1 MPLIKDSKV
10 TTKENNIVLFPKTL
24 DYYQIQL
31 TVMLENERYGDAM
44 AMLRFLIRC
53 QGQEQ
58 KQYDEWNALLQ
69 WLEAAFPQYVD
80 SGSVTGD
87 VEEDEVGEVELARRH
102 ARFKQEQ
109 DAGYGSKLLQMAMEG
124 PLSEQTILALEQ
136 LSYLELPEIDDA
148 LLRWIKEREIHPL
161 LQFRI
166 LQTLRRRGMEGTIQ
180 IRRGDEKAEIDIET
194 VPLQP
199 GEFPEPITRI
209 LERVADQTE
218 VHEPTLFYFA
228 QELWSQFVMAVY
240 GTNDYRSML
249 AEEDGML
256 DIWAAALHQTV
267 SESLKGSHNEEETRA
282 IYGITDALRFRFE
295 QAYRSMRLFV
305 AAGMNTP

>member
-10 TTKENNIVLFPKTL
+10 TIKENNIVLFPKTL

-31 TVMLENERYGDAM
+31 TVMLENERYGNAM

>member
-31 TVMLENERYGDAM
+31 TVMLENERYGEAM
-44 AMLRFLIRC
+44 AMLRFLMQC

-58 KQYDEWNALLQ
+58 KQYEEWDALLQ
-69 WLEAAFPQYVD
+69 WLEAAFPQYAD
-80 SGSVTGD
+80 RGAETD
-87 VEEDEVGEVELARRH
+87 AAEEDEVSEAELARRN

-109 DAGYGSKLLQMAMEG
+109 DAGYGNKLLRMAMDE

-136 LSYLELPEIDDA
+136 LSYLDLPEIDDA
-148 LLRWIKEREIHPL
+148 LLNWIKEREIHPL
-161 LQFRI
+161 LQFRV
-166 LQTLRRRGMEGTIQ
+166 LQTLRRRGMEGTIE
-180 IRRGDEKAEIDIET
+180 ISRGDEKAEIEIESI
-194 VPLQP
+194 PLRP
-199 GEFPEPITRI
+199 DEFPEPIMRI

-240 GTNDYRSML
+240 GTKDYRSML
-249 AEEDGML
+249 VEEDGMP

-267 SESLKGSHNEEETRA
+267 SESLSGNKDEEETRA

-295 QAYRSMRLFV
+295 QVYRSMRLFV

>member
-80 SGSVTGD
+80 SGAVTGD

>member
-1 MPLIKDSKV
+1 MKIKDSKV

-31 TVMLENERYGDAM
+31 SVMLENERYGEAM
-44 AMLRFLIRC
+44 AMLRFLMQC

-58 KQYDEWNALLQ
+58 KQYDEWNALSQ
-69 WLEAAFPQYVD
+69 WLEAAFPQYAD
-80 SGSVTGD
+80 SGAVTD
-87 VEEDEVGEVELARRH
+87 NVEEDEVSEVELARRH

-109 DAGYGSKLLQMAMEG
+109 DAGYGNKLLQMAMDQ

-148 LLRWIKEREIHPL
+148 LLRWITEREIHPL
-161 LQFRI
+161 LQFRV
-166 LQTLRRRGMEGTIQ
+166 LQTLRRRGMEGTIE
-180 IRRGDEKAEIDIET
+180 IRRVDEKTEIDIET

-199 GEFPEPITRI
+199 DEFPEAIMRI

-240 GTNDYRSML
+240 GTKDYRSML
-249 AEEDGML
+249 VEEDGMP

-267 SESLKGSHNEEETRA
+267 SESLNGNNNEEETRA